1 VFRDSNHEPRFTNHD
16 MRTYLLKRLF
26 LIIPTLLGITLVT
39 FFVIQLAPGNPVS
52 RKLQVG
58 EGVKAEAIT
67 KDIIEQTK
75 KLYGLDKPI
84 YIRYWIWLKQIA
96 TLDFGRSYKD
106 HRPVIQK
113 IAERLPVTLSINI
126 ISILLV
132 YIISIPLGVYS
143 AVTQG
148 SIRDRAITFFL
159 FALYSIPSF
168 WLAMVLI
175 YFLGGGEFWD
185 VFPIYGIFSPGAEN
199 YPFLK
204 KLLNFLWHITLPV
217 ICLTYGDLAYLSRYQ
232 RGSLL
237 EVLRSE
243 FIRTARAKGLTE
255 SNVIFKH
262 ALRNA
267 LIPIITI
274 VASVLPAMIGGS
286 VIIESIFSIPG
297 IGQLGFEAVLS
308 RDYPVI
314 MAIATISAFLTL
326 IGILISDLAY
336 VMVDPRISFEGK
348 R

>member
-1 VFRDSNHEPRFTNHD
+1 
-16 MRTYLLKRLF
+16 MRAYILKRL
-26 LIIPTLLGITLVT
+26 LLLIPTLFGITLIT
-39 FFVIQLAPGNPVS
+39 FFVIQLAPGSPVE
-52 RKLQVG
+52 RKLRLE

-67 KDIIEQTK
+67 GDIIEQTK

-84 YIRYWIWLKQIA
+84 YIRYLIWVKQIA

-113 IAERLPVTLSINI
+113 IAERLPVTLSLNI
-126 ISILLV
+126 ISIFLV
-132 YIISIPLGVYS
+132 YIISIPIGIYS
-143 AVTQG
+143 AVRQG
-148 SIRDRAITFFL
+148 SFQDRAITFFL

-168 WLAMVLI
+168 WLAVILI

-185 VFPIYGIFSPGAEN
+185 VFPVYGILSPGVEN
-199 YPFLK
+199 FPFFK
-204 KLLNFLWHITLPV
+204 KALDFLWHITLPV

-237 EVLRSE
+237 EVLRE
-243 FIRTARAKGLTE
+243 DFIRTARAKGLPE
-255 SNVIFKH
+255 SKVVFKH

-267 LIPIITI
+267 LIPIVTI

-326 IGILISDLAY
+326 IGILISDFAY
-336 VMVDPRISFEGK
+336 VLVDPRISFEG
-348 R
+348 RE